1 MEEKNEQAMNEFT
14 NRNMSE
20 VEKSKVYERVKI
32 EEEFKQK
39 IRTEKP
45 KLTRFLDFT
54 FPDFDL
60 ERAEKNIQD
69 NLENKLYQ
77 NIQKRLFRE
86 TFLTLESHILKQR
99 LTKIS
104 HFSKQLLVNC
114 VQCQQKIAE
123 VQCEGCD
130 LDFFCQNCFESVHEA
145 EAFKKHK
152 FKVLKS

>member
-1 MEEKNEQAMNEFT
+1 MEEKNEQAMNEFK

-69 NLENKLYQ
+69 NLESKLHQ

-99 LTKIS
+99 LSKIS
-104 HFSKQLLVNC
+104 QFSKRLLVNC
-114 VQCQQKIAE
+114 VQCQQ
-123 VQCEGCD
+123 
-130 LDFFCQNCFESVHEA
+130 
-145 EAFKKHK
+145 
-152 FKVLKS
+152 